1 MWKGGMGELREGT
14 VSGRGW
20 VRRRREVG
28 RRRVRGKEKGERKNN
43 GVFRGLAFC
52 ILTSQLVCVCVCV
65 CVCVLYFSLNVMTVL
80 MED

>member
-1 MWKGGMGELREGT
+1 MFLEGGMGELREGT

-43 GVFRGLAFC
+43 GVFRGLVFW
-52 ILTSQLVCVCVCV
+52 
-65 CVCVLYFSLNVMTVL
+65 MTGMSIIHSKL
-80 MED
+80 FPFPL